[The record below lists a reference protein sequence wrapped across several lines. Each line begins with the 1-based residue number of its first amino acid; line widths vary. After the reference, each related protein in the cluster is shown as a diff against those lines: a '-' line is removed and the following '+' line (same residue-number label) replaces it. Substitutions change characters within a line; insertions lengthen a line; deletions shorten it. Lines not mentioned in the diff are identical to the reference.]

1 MTKNKHEQN
10 LNDTNKLSFAILIN
24 VVLTVVQF
32 VAGLL
37 SGSLSLV
44 ADALHNFSD
53 AGSIVIALVARK
65 MSNLPRNPTMTYG
78 FKRAEIIGTL
88 INSTT
93 LALVGFYL
101 LYEVYSR
108 IGTSSDIQG
117 WTVIWVA
124 SIAFIIDVG
133 TALLTY
139 SGSKSSLNIKAAFIH
154 NISDAMSSLA
164 VILSGVLI
172 LLFEI
177 YWVDL
182 ICSALIS
189 VYVIYHAFMLLRECI
204 LILMQAAPSDVPIQK
219 IQKSIESIKGVMNAE
234 HIHLWQLN
242 EKTHVLEVHVE
253 TLSREIPYIEK
264 IKNEVREI
272 ATSFG
277 VEHTTIQID
286 FLNADPMRNSE
297 ETQDE

>member
-1 MTKNKHEQN
+1 
-10 LNDTNKLSFAILIN
+10 
-24 VVLTVVQF
+24 
-32 VAGLL
+32 
-37 SGSLSLV
+37 
-44 ADALHNFSD
+44 
-53 AGSIVIALVARK
+53 
-65 MSNLPRNPTMTYG
+65 TMTYG